1 MATALV
7 TGASSGIGFEL
18 ARVLAR
24 ENIDLIL
31 VARSLDKLQALQKEL
46 SSLGRKVDVI
56 AHDLSVPGSALELY
70 KKTQSLGLNVDYL
83 VNNAG
88 FGEFGD
94 FYKIDRQRQ
103 TDMIHLNITSL
114 TELSHLYLPSMVQ
127 KKSGHIIN
135 IASTAAFQPGPLMA
149 VYFATKAYVL
159 SFSEALSE
167 ELSGSGVFV
176 TTICPGPTES
186 GFQTAAH
193 LESADLFK
201 RSNIPT
207 SKDVAEF
214 TWKAIKNK
222 DVVAV
227 HGLTNWLLAQSGRF
241 APRSVVRKI
250 AKKVL
255 KRN

>member
-1 MATALV
+1 MATALI

-18 ARVLAR
+18 AKVLAR
-24 ENIDLIL
+24 ENFDLIL
-31 VARSLDKLQALQKEL
+31 VARSLDKLEDLKKQL
-46 SSLGRKVDVI
+46 SSFNRRVDVI
-56 AHDLSVPGSALELY
+56 SMDLSVPGAASELH
-70 KKTQSLGLNVDYL
+70 KKTQSLGLTVDCL

-88 FGEFGD
+88 FGEFGE

-103 TDMIHLNITSL
+103 ADMIHLNITAL
-114 TELSHLYLPSMVQ
+114 TELSHAYLASMVQ

-135 IASTAAFQPGPLMA
+135 IASTAAFQPGPRMA

-167 ELSGSGVFV
+167 ELSETGVNV
-176 TTICPGPTES
+176 TAICPGPTES
-186 GFQTAAH
+186 GFADAAN
-193 LESADLFK
+193 LGTSDLFK
-201 RSNIPT
+201 NKSVPT

-214 TWKAIKNK
+214 TWKAMKNK

-227 HGLTNWLLAQSGRF
+227 HGITNWLLAQSNRL
-241 APRSVVRKI
+241 APRAVVRKI

-255 KRN
+255 KRD

>member
-7 TGASSGIGFEL
+7 TGASSGIGLEL
-18 ARVLAR
+18 AKVLAR
-24 ENIDLIL
+24 EKMDLIL
-31 VARSLDKLQALQKEL
+31 VARSLDKLEELKKEL
-46 SSLGRKVDVI
+46 SPLGPKISVI
-56 AHDLSVPGSALELY
+56 SHDLSTPGSALELY
-70 KKTQSLGLNVDYL
+70 KKTQSLGLNVDCL

-88 FGEFGD
+88 FGEFGE
-94 FYKIDRQRQ
+94 FFKIDRQRQ

-114 TELSHLYLPSMVQ
+114 TELSHLYLPSMLQ
-127 KKSGHIIN
+127 KKSGHIVN

-167 ELSGSGVFV
+167 ELNGTGVSV

-186 GFQTAAH
+186 GFLAAAH

-207 SKDVAEF
+207 SKEVAEF
-214 TWKAIKNK
+214 TFKAMQNK

-227 HGLTNWLLAQSGRF
+227 HGWGNWLLAQSNRL

-250 AKKVL
+250 TKRVL

>member
-1 MATALV
+1 MATALI

-18 ARVLAR
+18 AKVLAC
-24 ENIDLIL
+24 EKMDLIL
-31 VARSLDKLQALQKEL
+31 VARRLDKLEDLKKEL
-46 SSLGRKVDVI
+46 SSLGRKIDVI
-56 AHDLSVPGSALELY
+56 SHDLSKPGSALELFN
-70 KKTQSLGLNVDYL
+70 KTQNLGLHVDYL

-88 FGEFGD
+88 FGEFGE

-114 TELSHLYLPSMVQ
+114 TELSHLYLPSMMH

-135 IASTAAFQPGPLMA
+135 IASTAAFQPGPRMA
-149 VYFATKAYVL
+149 VYFATKSYVL

-167 ELSGSGVFV
+167 ELNGTGIEV

-186 GFQTAAH
+186 GFLKAAH
-193 LESADLFK
+193 MDFSDLFK
-201 RSNIPT
+201 RIHIPS

-214 TWKAIKNK
+214 TWKAIRNK

-227 HGLTNWLLAQSGRF
+227 HGLTNWFLAQSNRF

-250 AKKVL
+250 AKHML
-255 KRN
+255 KRD